1 MAGKTLPMT
10 DREKLNAI
18 VWAASQAEMSYGK
31 FVQTLNDAGKA
42 RIYREYRKYLNENET
57 AILQRKHSSED
68 A

>member
-18 VWAASQAEMSYGK
+18 VWAASQAEMSYGR

-42 RIYREYRKYLNENET
+42 KIYRDYRKS
-57 AILQRKHSSED
+57 RKDKVIASEEK
-68 A
+68 

>member
-31 FVQTLNDAGKA
+31 FVQTLNAAGKA
-42 RIYREYRKYLNENET
+42 KIYRDYRKS
-57 AILQRKHSSED
+57 RKDRVIASEEK
-68 A
+68 